1 MQNYF
6 VYAHSRMPYR
16 YDSIGRTDT
25 AGPYRQLLNWFSK
38 QVLTD
43 YPITIHYIVGGG
55 AAIDL
60 SKSLACA
67 KLKSQ
72 KTVEKS
78 QKTVD
83 SS

>member
-38 QVLTD
+38 QVPTD
-43 YPITIHYIVGGG
+43 YPITI

-60 SKSLACA
+60 SMSLAGA
-67 KLKSQ
+67 
-72 KTVEKS
+72 
-78 QKTVD
+78 
-83 SS
+83 

>member
-25 AGPYRQLLNWFSK
+25 AGPYRQLLNWCSK
-38 QVLTD
+38 QVPTD
-43 YPITIHYIVGGG
+43 YPITITYFVVGV

-60 SKSLACA
+60 SKSLALA
-67 KLKSQ
+67 
-72 KTVEKS
+72 
-78 QKTVD
+78 
-83 SS
+83 

>member
-25 AGPYRQLLNWFSK
+25 AGPYRQLLNWCSK
-38 QVLTD
+38 QVPTD
-43 YPITIHYIVGGG
+43 YPITILNLIVEG

-60 SKSLACA
+60 SMSLARA
-67 KLKSQ
+67 
-72 KTVEKS
+72 
-78 QKTVD
+78 
-83 SS
+83 

>member
-38 QVLTD
+38 QVPTD
-43 YPITIHYIVGGG
+43 YPITIQYFVIGG
-55 AAIDL
+55 AAVDL
-60 SKSLACA
+60 SLSLADA
-67 KLKSQ
+67 
-72 KTVEKS
+72 
-78 QKTVD
+78 
-83 SS
+83 